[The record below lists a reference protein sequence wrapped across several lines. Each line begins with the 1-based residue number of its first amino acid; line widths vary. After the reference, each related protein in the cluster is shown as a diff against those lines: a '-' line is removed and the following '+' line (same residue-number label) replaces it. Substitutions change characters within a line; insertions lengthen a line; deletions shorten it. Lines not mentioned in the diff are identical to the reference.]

1 MDIEIPFNGN
11 LEILVEN
18 MGRINYGSE
27 IVHNNKGIIS
37 PVKIDDNFIEGE
49 WEMTKLPMSEVPE
62 FEKMPANTVTSIMG
76 SSANALVGKPSL
88 YKGTFTLQE
97 TGDTFLDMKDWGK
110 GIVFVN
116 GINIGRYWQVGPQ
129 QTLFVP
135 GVWLKKGINEI
146 VIFDQLNE
154 KIQKRV
160 GTVKIPILTNLETGK
175 L

>member
-62 FEKMPANTVTSIMG
+62 FEKCLRTP
-76 SSANALVGKPSL
+76 
-88 YKGTFTLQE
+88 
-97 TGDTFLDMKDWGK
+97 
-110 GIVFVN
+110 
-116 GINIGRYWQVGPQ
+116 
-129 QTLFVP
+129 
-135 GVWLKKGINEI
+135 
-146 VIFDQLNE
+146 
-154 KIQKRV
+154 
-160 GTVKIPILTNLETGK
+160 
-175 L
+175 